1 MSYKNAATAE
11 ELEAVIAGDV
21 PVAEAEHAGSADSAA
36 QAAKVGDANVGS
48 STRPVYLD
56 AGVPKQCGN
65 TLNVS
70 ISGNAATA
78 GTADSAAKADK
89 LTNPRTV
96 QVDLES
102 EAAPSFDGSANVS
115 PGVTGVLPVEHGGT
129 GVASLSNKSQLVLA
143 PASDTDTFHS
153 LAPGTSGYILK
164 SRGSGQQPQWAAP
177 SSIAAGSATKAT
189 QDASGNT
196 ITAYY
201 AHGLKLSVNTS
212 TYVLTATLTNAAGD
226 TIATATIDL
235 PLEEMVVDATFDD
248 ATDEIVLELKN
259 GNDVRVPVGGL
270 VAGLATTAQ
279 LNAETSARQSADTN
293 LQNQID
299 DIEDGT
305 TKVAKATTAD
315 KVGSADVGSS
325 VLPVWVDNGTP
336 KAVSIKT
343 LTAKD
348 DLGYDVT
355 GDRSKLLTL
364 SAIAFWNG
372 AYQSTT
378 SNLQY
383 CAGGAIQPKPT
394 LESKSIAASAWTA
407 LEGSDPFKFQANVT
421 ISKSLSG
428 NVTLELL
435 NDDLAAFRAYGYQI
449 GAVSGQTVTIWAAAQ
464 PTAAVTL
471 SFYIYTR

>member
-11 ELEAVIAGDV
+11 ELEAVIGGDV

-48 STRPVYLD
+48 STRPVYLE
-56 AGVPKQCGN
+56 AGTPKQCGS
-65 TLNVS
+65 TLNVG
-70 ISGNAATA
+70 ISGKAATA

-102 EAAPSFDGSANVS
+102 EAAPGFDGSANVS

-129 GVASLSNKSQLVLA
+129 GVSSLTNKSQLVLA
-143 PASDTDTFHS
+143 PASASDTFHS

-196 ITAYY
+196 ITVYY
-201 AHGLKLSVNTS
+201 AHGIKMDIDRS
-212 TYVLTATLTNAAGD
+212 TYVLTITLQNAAGD
-226 TIATATIDL
+226 TIATATVDL
-235 PLEEMVVDATFDD
+235 PLEEMIVNATFDD
-248 ATDEIVLELKN
+248 STDEIVLELKN
-259 GNDVRVPVGGL
+259 GNEVRVPVGGL

-279 LNAETSARQSADTN
+279 LNAEISARQSADTN

-305 TKVAKATTAD
+305 TKVAKAATAD
-315 KVGSADVGSS
+315 KVGTADVGSS

-336 KAVSIKT
+336 KAVSVKT
-343 LTAKD
+343 LTTKD
-348 DLGYDVT
+348 DIGYDVQ
-355 GDRSKLLTL
+355 GDRSKLITL
-364 SAIAFWNG
+364 SAISFWNG

-378 SNLQY
+378 SNLRY
-383 CAGGAIQPKPT
+383 CEGGTIQPKPT

-435 NDDLAAFRAYGYQI
+435 NDDLAAFRSYGYQI